1 VVTFTADVGDDERD
15 HVILFSPG
23 SAFDAERWFTFGNV
37 GGEEEVDLGWLAAKF
52 DHLGAFSWVTCP
64 QGPDHDVL
72 VDQCSPAWTFSVSF
86 RLPTMRRGQARGDA
100 RYVMSHK
107 FRSYWRAGYNR
118 RVSCSPVSR
127 TRQRC
132 KVSVIVG
139 DVVLWG
145 RVSVYMKRD
154 GKHPYA
160 LDHYRARVTIYDEYC
175 HQVNKRPLRECT
187 TIRRRDGLV
196 YEL

>member
-154 GKHPYA
+154 GKHP
-160 LDHYRARVTIYDEYC
+160 
-175 HQVNKRPLRECT
+175 
-187 TIRRRDGLV
+187 
-196 YEL
+196 